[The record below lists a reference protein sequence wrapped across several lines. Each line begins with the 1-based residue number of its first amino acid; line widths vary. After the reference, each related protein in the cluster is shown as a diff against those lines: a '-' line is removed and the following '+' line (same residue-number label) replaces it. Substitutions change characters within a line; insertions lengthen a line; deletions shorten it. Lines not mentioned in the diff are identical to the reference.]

1 MGSLQFEKILLKLD
15 TLSQQLSA
23 QSTPYVLHET
33 IAAGKNIECKSDICI
48 MMYSHSE
55 YSFLWKAAIPLLEK
69 YAGNIK
75 IYWCSDSLADYVLP
89 DNWTFH
95 KYDPSLSW
103 ASRIKGCLDLI
114 TTKYV
119 IYLQEDWLLIDNIE
133 MDKLKY
139 LMNFMDEKGCKYL
152 TSGIRQRYEVPP
164 IPSVYTNYEFQK
176 ICGHWFQPSI
186 WNRELLYSIAST
198 GCKLT
203 ENEGGETLNLTHASV
218 CYAIRNNRF
227 KEVATR
233 TLFYPHIHAINGGK
247 WTFIKFPCLKA
258 LLESYGIDTSKRGV
272 DNSWIIDYQ

>member
-1 MGSLQFEKILLKLD
+1 MASFQFEKIILKLD
-15 TLSQQLSA
+15 SLSQQLSP
-23 QSTPYVLHET
+23 QSTPYILHDT
-33 IAAGKNIECKSDICI
+33 IEEGKNIECNSDICI
-48 MMYSHSE
+48 LMYSHSE

-75 IYWCSDSLADYVLP
+75 IYWCCDSLADYVLP

-95 KYDPSLSW
+95 KYDTSLPW
-103 ASRIKGCLDLI
+103 AYRIKGCLDLI
-114 TTKYV
+114 STKYV

-139 LMNFMDEKGCKYL
+139 LMNFMDKMGCKYL
-152 TSGIRQRYEVPP
+152 TGGIRQRFEVPP
-164 IPSVYTNYEFQK
+164 IPSVFTNYEFQK
-176 ICGHWFQPSI
+176 ICGHWMQPSI
-186 WNRELLYSIAST
+186 WNRELLYNIAST

-203 ENEGGETLNLTHASV
+203 ENEEYEPLKLTHNSL

-233 TLFYPHIHAINGGK
+233 TLFYPHIHALYAGK

-258 LLESYGIDTSKRGV
+258 LVESYGIDTSKREV